1 MSTPAFVV
9 VLPLVVAFSATFLLV
24 PPVRRFALE
33 WRVGEKPN
41 GRKQHARAIPHLGGI
56 AIFGGFFLALLVGL
70 GTPAG
75 MELGP
80 RVLAL
85 LPGLLVL
92 FGLGLVDDLRG
103 LRASAKLAYQILGA
117 LCVVAMGAGLQPTGA
132 TGIVLFATAVTS
144 LVWYVGICNGV
155 NLVDGLDGLAAGT
168 SALSALAFLAT
179 GLWLGEP
186 AVVLVAMSLLG
197 ALLAFLRYNFH
208 PARIFMGDTGSMF
221 IGFTLAFLAC
231 SLAPRLGFWSTLL
244 GSAVI
249 LGVPIMDTTTAVLRR
264 LIARRHIFEADGEH
278 THHRLMRAG
287 FSHRGSVVVLYAL
300 AAAFSVL
307 GCGILLGRTL
317 WLVWAGALGVGAAL
331 AVALLSR
338 RRVEP
343 TWEPVVVHTG
353 AQPSDPM
360 HPVRGSAHAEPGAA
374 RDVVVPLPPVAGT
387 RS

>member
-1 MSTPAFVV
+1 L
-9 VLPLVVAFSATFLLV
+9 LPLVVAFSTTFLLV

-33 WRVGEKPN
+33 WRVGDKPN
-41 GRKQHARAIPHLGGI
+41 GRKLHARAIPHLGGI

-117 LCVVAMGAGLQPTGA
+117 LCVVAMGAGLQPAGSTGV
-132 TGIVLFATAVTS
+132 VLFATAAIS
-144 LVWYVGICNGV
+144 IVWYVGICNGV

-168 SALSALAFLAT
+168 SALSALAFLIT
-179 GLWLGEP
+179 GLWIGEP

-231 SLAPRLGFWSTLL
+231 SLVPRLGFWSTLL

-264 LIARRHIFEADGEH
+264 LLAGRHIFEADGEH

-300 AAAFSVL
+300 AAAFNAL
-307 GCGILLGRTL
+307 GCGILLGRTM
-317 WLVWAGALGVGAAL
+317 WFVWASVLGVAA
-331 AVALLSR
+331 AVAIALLSR
-338 RRVEP
+338 RQIDT
-343 TWEPVVVHTG
+343 TWEPVVVHSG
-353 AQPSDPM
+353 PPAADPVLARNSV
-360 HPVRGSAHAEPGAA
+360 HTEAPPE